1 MCPADLEPLALIAA
15 EVAADWGLELGP
27 PFALSRYS
35 YVAPAG
41 EDAVLKVTPPEDD
54 ESDEEADA
62 LALWGGDGAVRLL
75 RRDRERRALL
85 IERARPGE
93 RHRGASRGRGDRN
106 RRRPRRSGC
115 GGRRR
120 SRSAGS
126 ATTFPRWLDQAERS
140 DQEGRDLIPFAREL
154 YASLAVGRETLVH
167 GDFHHHN
174 ILRAGDRYL
183 AIDAKAM
190 LGEPEFDVASFLWN
204 PLGSTMRLDV
214 TERRL
219 AAFAGGRSRPGA
231 DARVGRDPR
240 RLPRIGR
247 ERGTGAARHSLGE
260 SRRRAPVAPGFSGD
274 RLQPVVRA
282 PPGD

>member
-62 LALWGGDGAVRLL
+62 LALWDGDGAVRLL

-85 IERARPGE
+85 IERARPGSDIS
-93 RHRGASRGRGDRN
+93 GASRGRGDGD

-140 DQEGRDLIPFAREL
+140 DQEGRGLIPFAREL
-154 YASLAVGRETLVH
+154 YASLVVGRETLVH

-247 ERGTGAARHSLGE
+247 ERGAGAARHSLGE
-260 SRRRAPVAPGFSGD
+260 SRRRAPVAPGFSGA

>member
-41 EDAVLKVTPPEDD
+41 ADAVLKVTPMEDD

-93 RHRGASRGRGDRN
+93 DIAALPEDEATAIAVALAKRLWRPAAEPFRWIGDHI
-106 RRRPRRSGC
+106 PG
-115 GGRRR
+115 
-120 SRSAGS
+120 
-126 ATTFPRWLDQAERS
+126 WLDQAERS
-140 DQEGRDLIPFAREL
+140 DQEGRGLIPFAREL
-154 YASLAVGRETLVH
+154 YASLAVGRKTLVH

-174 ILRAGDRYL
+174 ILRTGDRYL

-214 TERRL
+214 SERRL
-219 AAFAGGRSRPGA
+219 AAFAAEGLDQERMRAWAVIRGAYLGSDENQERVLRSL
-231 DARVGRDPR
+231 AR
-240 RLPRIGR
+240 
-247 ERGTGAARHSLGE
+247 
-260 SRRRAPVAPGFSGD
+260 
-274 RLQPVVRA
+274 
-282 PPGD
+282 

>member
-1 MCPADLEPLALIAA
+1 MSPADLEPLALIAA
-15 EVAADWGLELGP
+15 EVAAEWGVELGP

-41 EDAVLKVTPPEDD
+41 DGRRPEGDA
-54 ESDEEADA
+54 A
-62 LALWGGDGAVRLL
+62 GG
-75 RRDRERRALL
+75 RRVGRGGRRARAMGRRRRRAPAAPRPGPAGAAD
-85 IERARPGE
+85 RARPP
-93 RHRGASRGRGDRN
+93 GDDISGLPEDEATAIAVAVGQRLW
-106 RRRPRRSGC
+106 RPAAEPFRWIGDHV
-115 GGRRR
+115 
-120 SRSAGS
+120 
-126 ATTFPRWLDQAERS
+126 PRWLDQAERS

-219 AAFAGGRSRPGA
+219 AAFAAAGLDQERMRAWAVIRGAYLGSDENEERVLRS
-231 DARVGRDPR
+231 
-240 RLPRIGR
+240 L
-247 ERGTGAARHSLGE
+247 
-260 SRRRAPVAPGFSGD
+260 
-274 RLQPVVRA
+274 VR
-282 PPGD
+282 